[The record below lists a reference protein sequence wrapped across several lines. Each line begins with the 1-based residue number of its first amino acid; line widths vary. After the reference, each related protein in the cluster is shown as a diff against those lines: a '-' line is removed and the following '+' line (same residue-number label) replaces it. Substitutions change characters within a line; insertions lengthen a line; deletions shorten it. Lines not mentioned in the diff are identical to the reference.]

1 MPRPENQNWKEYTG
15 DSSQGKRSA
24 LVPLWG
30 SKNEVVAPKCRT
42 QNTFFGAV
50 LEFVIKFAILVLNIK
65 HQNGF
70 FPEHLAPKSV
80 LHLYLSCT

>member
-1 MPRPENQNWKEYTG
+1 M
-15 DSSQGKRSA
+15 
-24 LVPLWG
+24 PLWG
-30 SKNEVVAPKCRT
+30 SKNEVVAPKWRT

-50 LEFVIKFAILVLNIK
+50 LEFVLKFAILVLNIK

-80 LHLYLSCT
+80 LHLDGVLPERLNVKSSLNGF

>member
-1 MPRPENQNWKEYTG
+1 MIRPEYQNCKAYTG
-15 DSSQGKRSA
+15 GSSQGIRSP

-30 SKNEVVAPKCRT
+30 SKNEVVAPKWRF
-42 QNTFFGAV
+42 QNTIFGPV

-65 HQNGF
+65 HQNDF

-80 LHLYLSCT
+80 LHLDMFST

>member
-1 MPRPENQNWKEYTG
+1 MSY
-15 DSSQGKRSA
+15 A

-30 SKNEVVAPKCRT
+30 SKNEVVAPKWRF
-42 QNTFFGAV
+42 QNTIFGAV
-50 LEFVIKFAILVLNIK
+50 LEFVLKFAILVLNIK

-80 LHLYLSCT
+80 LHLDGALPEHLYVEST